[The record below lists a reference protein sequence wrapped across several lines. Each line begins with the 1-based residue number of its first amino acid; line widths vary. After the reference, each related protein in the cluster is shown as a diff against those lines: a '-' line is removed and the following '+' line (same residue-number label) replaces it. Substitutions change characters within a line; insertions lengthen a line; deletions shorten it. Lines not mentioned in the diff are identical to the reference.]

1 MEGVPIVQLR
11 TGRLTDGRSDL
22 GSGPF
27 RRRARSGAGR
37 PRRSDG
43 TQAVDTHVVDVT
55 RPRQLVSNLILIYE
69 GISKSCGQARSSG
82 LNRVMTVTTFPS
94 TTTSAWMPN
103 DFSSLNVFF
112 GVVMLKVII
121 WVKSK
126 CYQGLVG
133 KLKC

>member
-22 GSGPF
+22 DSGPF

-55 RPRQLVSNLILIYE
+55 RTRPRQ
-69 GISKSCGQARSSG
+69 
-82 LNRVMTVTTFPS
+82 VTGTTETTCRLAEANFSLSRFPS
-94 TTTSAWMPN
+94 FEHGFESFRYV
-103 DFSSLNVFF
+103 DFLDFRVPSSENEI
-112 GVVMLKVII
+112 VVMLAKPA
-121 WVKSK
+121 
-126 CYQGLVG
+126 GLSRTPTPCARG
-133 KLKC
+133 EAA